1 MGKTGTTSDFHDA
14 LFVGSTYGRQGITVA
29 VRIGFDDNRTLGERE
44 TGGLTALPIFREVM
58 LHVYERQLVGP
69 VPQFPSEIEDR
80 IDEYLARQAALK
92 ISHFGSPPEMTLI
105 QSSAGRQRVAA
116 SSSPNRIPGSVNAMK
131 SGPVDFLAKPIDD
144 RALLGAIERAV
155 PRALQDR
162 REQAITRDVPTASR
176 P

>member
-1 MGKTGTTSDFHDA
+1 
-14 LFVGSTYGRQGITVA
+14 
-29 VRIGFDDNRTLGERE
+29 
-44 TGGLTALPIFREVM
+44 
-58 LHVYERQLVGP
+58 
-69 VPQFPSEIEDR
+69 
-80 IDEYLARQAALK
+80 
-92 ISHFGSPPEMTLI
+92 
-105 QSSAGRQRVAA
+105 
-116 SSSPNRIPGSVNAMK
+116 MK